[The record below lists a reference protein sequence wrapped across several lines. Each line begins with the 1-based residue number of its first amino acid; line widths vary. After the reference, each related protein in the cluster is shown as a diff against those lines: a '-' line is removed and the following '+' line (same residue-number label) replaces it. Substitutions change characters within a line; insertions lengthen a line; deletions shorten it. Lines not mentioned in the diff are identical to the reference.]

1 MKAFMETQNLLVAAL
16 THLVKFQSTQCPTA
30 RGRALLM
37 FETLAEQQGLN
48 VDIQELCYEANELLT
63 T

>member
-1 MKAFMETQNLLVAAL
+1 MEIQNLLVGAL
-16 THLVKFQSTQCPTA
+16 SYLVKFQSTQCPTA
-30 RGRALLM
+30 RGRALMM
-37 FETLAEQQGLN
+37 FEALAEKQGLD